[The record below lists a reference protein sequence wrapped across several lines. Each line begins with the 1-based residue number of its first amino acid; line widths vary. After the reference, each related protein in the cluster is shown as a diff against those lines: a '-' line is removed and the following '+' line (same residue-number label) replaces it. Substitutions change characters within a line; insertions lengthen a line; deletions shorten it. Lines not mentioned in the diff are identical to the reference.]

1 MEDVTN
7 TPSRLTKQRSMQK
20 GLDLDEFLPYR
31 LNSLA
36 DRISQSLSA
45 IYAERF
51 DINVAQWR
59 VLAWLSHRQVLT
71 AKQIGDVTRMD
82 KARVSRAVH
91 ALLARELINRRQSD
105 QDQRVSYLQLTPSG
119 EALLSR
125 LIPDAHGW
133 ESSLTETLT
142 HDEYR
147 NFLNTIRKLERQLG
161 HMQDG
166 SEA

>member
-1 MEDVTN
+1 MKDAAD
-7 TPSRLTKQRSMQK
+7 TPSFPIEQGRKEE
-20 GLDLDEFLPYR
+20 LDLDQFLPYR

-59 VLAWLSHRQVLT
+59 VLAWLSHQGVLT
-71 AKQIGDVTRMD
+71 AKQIGEVTRMD

-91 ALLARELINRRQSD
+91 ALLSRELISRRQSD
-105 QDQRVSYLQLTPSG
+105 QDQRMSYLRLTPSG

-125 LIPDAHGW
+125 LIPAAHGW
-133 ESSLTETLT
+133 EATLIETLT
-142 HDEYR
+142 GDEYR
-147 NFLNTIRKLERQLG
+147 DFLDTMRKLEYQLA
-161 HMQDG
+161 HMEGNDG
-166 SEA
+166 